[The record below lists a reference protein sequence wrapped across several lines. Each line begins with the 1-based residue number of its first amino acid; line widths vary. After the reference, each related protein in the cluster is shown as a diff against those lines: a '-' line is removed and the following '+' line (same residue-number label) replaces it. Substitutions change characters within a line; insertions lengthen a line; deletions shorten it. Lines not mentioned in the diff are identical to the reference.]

1 MAKGTKTRKPQR
13 SAAAQITAR
22 SSKPIYFIMIL
33 MVIGGA
39 GYLAWLYFR
48 PTPEVVLPQNL
59 ARLDPAVQA
68 LIRSKAVVA
77 KAQPH
82 DASAHGDLGLVYEAN
97 LLWPE
102 ARRCFETAAKLDPN
116 EMPWQLH
123 LALAHRQ
130 TGAPAEALERL
141 RNLAKKNPAASY
153 LQQRLG
159 QMLLETGDLNEAES
173 AFRKLIDLAPN
184 TAPGYIGLGDILLQ
198 KKDDQQAVPLLEK
211 AVALEPNY
219 KTAHYL
225 LGTAY
230 QRLGLQEKAE
240 IELAQGLN
248 ASVRFLPDPASARVQ
263 QYAVNLTARLQQAQE
278 ALHQGNAQHAVQL
291 LEEIRAQHSENV
303 SLLNE
308 LAVAYMRLGQF
319 NEAKELLRQAQQ
331 RPDGQYMTMINFS
344 ALLFR
349 ADQPQQ
355 ALAYADS
362 AIGLAPKMEQG
373 YFSRSQALWRMNRYQ
388 EALASLQEALRLN
401 PINSQSLS
409 FAGDLFMKIGNHEKA
424 RASYQS
430 ALKLDVKMLPALV
443 GLAKAN
449 WELGRHAEAQ
459 DAFAQAR
466 SVAPEHPLVRRL
478 EQQLATA
485 K

>member
-1 MAKGTKTRKPQR
+1 MVKSTKARKPKPH
-13 SAAAQITAR
+13 AAAQTTAR
-22 SSKPIYFIMIL
+22 SSKPIYLIIIV

-39 GYLAWLYFR
+39 GYWAWLYFR

-59 ARLDPAVQA
+59 ARLDSAVQA
-68 LIRSKAVVA
+68 LIRSKAAVA
-77 KAQPH
+77 TARPR
-82 DASAHGDLGLVYEAN
+82 DASAHGDLGLAYEAN

-116 EMPWQLH
+116 EILWKLH
-123 LALAHRQ
+123 LAMAHRQ
-130 TGAPAEALERL
+130 TGAHQEALGRL
-141 RNLAKKNPAASY
+141 RNLAKENPTASY
-153 LQQRLG
+153 LQQRFG
-159 QMLLETGDLNEAES
+159 QILLEAGDRQEAES
-173 AFRKLIDLAPN
+173 AFRKLIALAPN
-184 TAPGYIGLGDILLQ
+184 VASGYAGLGEVMLQ
-198 KKDDQQAVPLLEK
+198 KKDYPQAVPLLEK

-240 IELAQGLN
+240 IELTQGLN

-278 ALHQGNAQHAVQL
+278 ALHQGNAQHAAQL

-308 LAVAYMRLGQF
+308 LAVAYMRLSRF

-344 ALLFR
+344 ALMFR
-349 ADQPQQ
+349 AERPQQ

-373 YFSRSQALWRMNRYQ
+373 YFSRSQALWRLNRYQ
-388 EALASLQEALRLN
+388 EALASLQEALRRN
-401 PINSQSLS
+401 PKNSQSLS
-409 FAGDLFMKIGNHEKA
+409 FAGDLYLKIGEKEKA

-430 ALKLDVKMLPALV
+430 ALRLDARMLPALV

-449 WELGRHAEAQ
+449 WELGRQAEAQ

-478 EQQLATA
+478 EQQLATE